1 MNALFMII
9 HNGNIRRAL
18 LSSPLSMDSLTCIL
32 VLKIGTFT
40 YLKSL
45 LLPHSYVILSLYIYI
60 YIYIER
66 ERERERESRLLLISL
81 LEGKQ

>member
-1 MNALFMII
+1 VNALFMII

-18 LSSPLSMDSLTCIL
+18 LSSPLTMDSLTCIL

-60 YIYIER
+60 YIER